1 MMLERTPEPELMDE
15 AEQAA
20 AYAGA
25 DFEASHG
32 AIVDALVGRLPDFPE
47 TGHVLDIGCGPGDI
61 SIRVARC
68 FPGVRVDGIDGA
80 AAMLA
85 PGRERI
91 QREALDE
98 RIGLYRVMLPDEA
111 PPRGEYDAVVS
122 NSLLHHLHDP
132 MVLWRAVVVT
142 ARVGAPVFI
151 ADLARPGSEAAVDA
165 LVAGMAD
172 EPEVLQRDFRASLH
186 AAFTVEEVRGQLR
199 AAGLDLAVELID
211 DHHLVVWGYR

>member
-1 MMLERTPEPELMDE
+1 MLERTPEPELMDE

-32 AIVDALVGRLPDFPE
+32 AIVDALVGRLPDFPSS
-47 TGHVLDIGCGPGDI
+47 GHVLDIGCGPGDI

-68 FPGVRVDGIDGA
+68 FPGVRIDGIDGA
-80 AAMLA
+80 EAMLA
-85 PGRERI
+85 PGRERV
-91 QREALDE
+91 RLEGLGE
-98 RIGLYRVMLPDEA
+98 RVGLYRVMLPDEA

-132 MVLWRAVVVT
+132 MVLWRVVAGT
-142 ARVGAPVFI
+142 ARVGAPVFV
-151 ADLARPGSEAAVDA
+151 ADLARPGDDAAVDA
-165 LVAGMAD
+165 LVAEMAD
-172 EPEVLQRDFRASLH
+172 EPDVLQRDFRASLH
-186 AAFTVEEVRGQLR
+186 AAFTVEEVRGQLV

-211 DHHLVVWGYR
+211 GHHLVVWGHR